1 MRSQSEVTCEY
12 STAAVIGGSVSLT
25 CEFQSVLDVRQVT
38 WQKEKGDLLENMV
51 TYSKRYGVNVL
62 SPYDKH
68 VAVKDASTSRSSIL
82 ISELKKEDETCYMC
96 LFNTYPLGAYKGKVC
111 PTILEGPTPSFGE
124 ANAVTCSATGIPL
137 PDITW
142 QPPEIIAD
150 PVQEK
155 VTTDGTETLTNKGSF
170 PVSQMALS
178 CVFKLQHGSRKKRTA
193 KDDNKHSSEG
203 ADEIIWTTCS
213 ASGKAALEITWQFE
227 GSPISHENRTNITG
241 DIITVTST
249 YKHPRASLTSMNNP
263 NVTCHIKHRPT
274 NGQETATV
282 HKTPFTRS
290 AVIAASVVFILILLA
305 ATYCYLCK
313 RKCKKPLR
321 ESTSSEK
328 EELSKNFENSVQKT
342 TDSTRIPIQ
351 STPESSVTKRTPVS
365 IRKGKYTNLKKEL
378 FPK

>member
-51 TYSKRYGVNVL
+51 TYSKRHGVNVL

-142 QPPEIIAD
+142 QPPEIITD

-178 CVFKLQHGSRKKRTA
+178 CVFKLPHGSRKKRTA

-274 NGQETATV
+274 NAQETATV

-313 RKCKKPLR
+313 RKCKK
-321 ESTSSEK
+321 
-328 EELSKNFENSVQKT
+328 
-342 TDSTRIPIQ
+342 
-351 STPESSVTKRTPVS
+351 
-365 IRKGKYTNLKKEL
+365 
-378 FPK
+378 